1 MKRVVITIGEHP
13 HTFDVVREA
22 RGLLL
27 EEGQVTMFG
36 CDVCTLLD
44 MPLRPC
50 GTFSD
55 VVRVQVEP
63 AASKEEAC

>member
-1 MKRVVITIGEHP
+1 
-13 HTFDVVREA
+13 
-22 RGLLL
+22 
-27 EEGQVTMFG
+27 
-36 CDVCTLLD
+36 VCTLLD